1 MTRRHSSLPSTL
13 APRGLRRE
21 EAAAYVGLSPA
32 TFDRM
37 VQAGTMPAPKVMQPT
52 SVETWDR
59 VALDRA
65 YAALPDTMGQADG
78 DGVWGEAVA

>member
-37 VQAGTMPAPKVMQPT
+37 VAAGTMPQPKVMRPT

-59 VALDRA
+59 VALDVA
-65 YAALPDTMGQADG
+65 YNKLPDTLGQAES